1 MEVVRYSMPKV
12 KMKKIETDRKGLQ
25 DVLNTFED
33 IRLPLYLAW
42 ADIRQRY
49 RRSVLGPF
57 WITIS
62 TAVMVACLGFIFNSI
77 FNSSLELFLPFIA
90 TGLIVW
96 GFISSCIVES
106 TTVFTTSE
114 PIIKQ
119 LPIPLFCHVVRML
132 ARNFYIFLHNLI
144 ILPFVL
150 LLVGRPIEPAIFL
163 FIFGLILVVFNLSW
177 LSLFLGVICARYR
190 DLTQIVANVL
200 QIFFYVTP
208 IIWLPNALKG
218 RANLL
223 ILDSNPFYHLMEVV
237 RAPVMGYSPT
247 LANWLVCASMAILGW
262 IFTIFVFN
270 RYKTKVAYWL

>member
-1 MEVVRYSMPKV
+1 
-12 KMKKIETDRKGLQ
+12 MKIGGKGLT
-25 DVLNTFED
+25 DVLLTLKG

-42 ADIRQRY
+42 SDIRQRY

-62 TAVMVACLGFIFNSI
+62 TAVMVCCLGFIFNSI
-77 FNSSLELFLPFIA
+77 FNSSLQIFLPFIA

-96 GFISSCIVES
+96 GFISGCIIES
-106 TTVFTTSE
+106 TTVFTASE
-114 PIIKQ
+114 SIIKQ
-119 LPIPLFCHVVRML
+119 LPIPLFCHVVRMI

-150 LLVGRPIEPAIFL
+150 LFVGRGVDPTILL
-163 FIFGLILVVFNLSW
+163 FIPGLILVTLNLLW
-177 LSLFLGVICARYR
+177 LSLFLGIICARYR

-223 ILDSNPFYHLMEVV
+223 VLDSNPFYHLMEVI
-237 RAPVMGYSPT
+237 RAPVMGQSPT
-247 LANWLVCASMAILGW
+247 MLNWLICILMVIVGW
-262 IFTIFVFN
+262 VFTIIVFN
-270 RYKTKVAYWL
+270 RYKSKVAYWL